1 MHCFFLWLAG
11 FDVAK
16 SGDGRV
22 ALIGFPSVG
31 KSTMLSQLTE
41 TQSETNAVEFTT
53 LTCIP
58 GNLIYNDV
66 RIQVGEES

>member
-1 MHCFFLWLAG
+1 MRATSAG

-41 TQSETNAVEFTT
+41 TESEQSAVEFTT

-58 GNLIYNDV
+58 GNLIYNGV
-66 RIQVGEES
+66 RIQVGSLSTA